1 MEKNFNWMQ
10 EHFHPGFT
18 MNQVCLQVQEYLSR
32 KLMAGGF
39 LGGGGAGVEGL
50 GQGDQ
55 GGDDGPS
62 RECPPPL
69 SDAPG

>member
-1 MEKNFNWMQ
+1 MEENFNWMQ
-10 EHFHPGFT
+10 AHFEDGFT
-18 MNQVCLQVQEYLSR
+18 RDEVCLQVQECLSS
-32 KLMAGGF
+32 GGF
-39 LGGGGAGVEGL
+39 IGGGAGVEGL

>member
-1 MEKNFNWMQ
+1 
-10 EHFHPGFT
+10 
-18 MNQVCLQVQEYLSR
+18 
-32 KLMAGGF
+32 MAGGF